1 MTSSSTLAGNTFFG
15 MDLKKIQARWM
26 KFRRL
31 LSKRVLLID
40 FDSASVTMAE
50 AQIQSETVT
59 FDHVRRYQLPE
70 EALERGVPAEPVKMA
85 ALIRGFCQEAAIPAH
100 RAAVVL
106 SHDAA
111 FTTVVK
117 LPSSVPPESA
127 LGYALDPKSAVQL
140 PIQLDQ
146 MEVDVVP
153 LAVEGEQRSY
163 FITAVPCKLVDRV
176 IDTLQAADLEMV
188 RLQVGLFAQL
198 QHLTPTFADLA
209 PGDGFLHLE
218 MLRDCT
224 QTTFLGPFGPIK
236 LARLPAIRDFP
247 ELPDQPQASAADGV
261 LNAEA
266 QIIASDAYLPLSDLD
281 LRSLQKELRQFI
293 QQCTS
298 QYPDLRL
305 KGLALAGVNS
315 AHPTLASLLQES
327 LGLPVQVSRP
337 LATPGV
343 GQLTPETPIVIQSLG
358 RLVGLGMSLLSAS
371 VSSPLTDGQPEAL
384 PAHQDVPEPSA
395 HQPVELDDVLVP
407 AEPVEA
413 ALTLVLSPSEEE
425 ETPIQPPQSTPA
437 PPDPPLFS
445 LEPLAE
451 QDQEQPEPESATA
464 QTTAPLE
471 ALSDADEVP
480 FSLGD
485 LMSSYQ
491 AKATEAA
498 PTANETLSLDSVE
511 DDSEDRSDSD

>member
-1 MTSSSTLAGNTFFG
+1 

-26 KFRRL
+26 TFRRRV
-31 LSKRVLLID
+31 SKRVLLID
-40 FDSASVTMAE
+40 FDAASVTMAE
-50 AQIQSETVT
+50 AQIQSESVT

-106 SHDAA
+106 PHDAV

-117 LPSSVPPESA
+117 LPSSVPPQSA
-127 LGYALDPKSAVQL
+127 LEYALDPKSAVQL

-146 MEVDVVP
+146 MEADIVP
-153 LAVEGEQRSY
+153 LTVEGEQRSY
-163 FITAVPCKLVDRV
+163 FFTAVPCKLVDRI
-176 IDTLQAADLEMV
+176 IDTLQSADLELV

-198 QHLTPTFADLA
+198 QHLTSTIADLS

-218 MLRDCT
+218 FLRDCT

-247 ELPDQPQASAADGV
+247 ELPEQPQVAAADNV

-266 QIIASDAYLPLSDLD
+266 QIIASDVYLPLTDLD
-281 LRSLQKELRQFI
+281 LRSIHKELRQFI
-293 QQCTS
+293 QQCTT

-337 LATPGV
+337 LATTGV
-343 GQLTPETPIVIQSLG
+343 NQLTPETPMVIQSLG
-358 RLVGLGMSLLSAS
+358 RLVGLGISLLSAS
-371 VSSPLTDGQPEAL
+371 LPSPLVNGHPEAL
-384 PAHQDVPEPSA
+384 IVHQDVPEPFDN
-395 HQPVELDDVLVP
+395 QPVEPDDVLAP
-407 AEPVEA
+407 TEPLEP
-413 ALTLVLSPSEEE
+413 ALTLVLSPSDEES
-425 ETPIQPPQSTPA
+425 PIQPPQSTPA

-445 LEPLAE
+445 LELLAE
-451 QDQEQPEPESATA
+451 RDQEPPEPETAAA

-471 ALSDADEVP
+471 APSDADEVP

-491 AKATEAA
+491 AKATEDA
-498 PTANETLSLDSVE
+498 PTANDTPALDSVDE
-511 DDSEDRSDSD
+511 DSADKSNSD